1 MKNHA
6 KKILITR
13 FDMVKRFS
21 YATSISINFYS
32 LIINKINRYI
42 ETLEQV
48 MDIWIFDF
56 FKVWLI
62 WSFYCLKQTCTKN
75 YKEFGK
81 YDGDLPLKKL

>member
-48 MDIWIFDF
+48 MDI
-56 FKVWLI
+56 
-62 WSFYCLKQTCTKN
+62 
-75 YKEFGK
+75 
-81 YDGDLPLKKL
+81 

>member
-1 MKNHA
+1 MKNNA

-48 MDIWIFDF
+48 MDI
-56 FKVWLI
+56 
-62 WSFYCLKQTCTKN
+62 
-75 YKEFGK
+75 
-81 YDGDLPLKKL
+81 